1 VSATT
6 AEYYQFQLR
15 KNAVLVTEF
24 NFSGNSLSRTLMA
37 GGYRVYCNAGDTLD
51 IFSSGV
57 SGKAITGSYS
67 QLVIKLSPWP
77 L

>member
-37 GGYRVYCNAGDTLD
+37 GSHRLHCNAGDAID

-67 QLVIKLSPWP
+67 QFFIKLSPWP
-77 L
+77 V